1 MVLLSITET
10 TWIQS
15 FSENVIAPIVVAGI
29 AFFLFGKIDEL
40 RKRKSYSKLGVA
52 ILSTLI
58 EEVQFG
64 RDSIRD
70 TLDPNKNNKPN
81 ALPRKSWNGINTV
94 PDEVLLRI
102 LDVTKKKKDVGFPS
116 HEIRIHTKNYFD
128 HMISNWDQLVLNS
141 ISGKDFKALAKL
153 HYSTYDEAAT
163 GVLEMLVNIK
173 QLLEENSKK
182 WFPK

>member
-1 MVLLSITET
+1 MVLISITET

-15 FSENVIAPIVVAGI
+15 FSENVIAPIVVAAI

-52 ILSTLI
+52 ILNTLI
-58 EEVQFG
+58 EEVQYG
-64 RDSIRD
+64 RNSIKD
-70 TLDPNKNNKPN
+70 TLDPEKNDKPHP
-81 ALPRKSWNGINTV
+81 LPRKSWNGINTV

-102 LDVTKKKKDVGFPS
+102 LEVSKKQKDIGFPS
-116 HEIRIHTKNYFD
+116 AEIRIHTKNYFD
-128 HMISNWDQLVLNS
+128 HMITNWDQVVINASL
-141 ISGKDFKALAKL
+141 GKDFKALAKL
-153 HYSTYDEAAT
+153 KYSTYDEAAT
-163 GVLEMLVNIK
+163 GVLNMLINIR